1 MALRLHLNKNKQG
14 EKKMRQYVITGLV
27 ILNLGLMG
35 WMLVDVLTKLG
46 STKQSIDAVLNPKK
60 DVVANPNTIRKLS
73 NNSVIGRCKSQKW
86 IAHKT
91 LGVICLIEGVI

>member
-1 MALRLHLNKNKQG
+1 
-14 EKKMRQYVITGLV
+14 MRQYVITGLV

-35 WMLVDVLTKLG
+35 WMLVDVLIKLG
-46 STKQSIDAVLNPKK
+46 STKQNIEAVLSPKK
-60 DVVANPNTIRKLS
+60 EVLANPDTIRKLS
-73 NNSVIGRCKSQKW
+73 ESPVLLSRCKSQKW